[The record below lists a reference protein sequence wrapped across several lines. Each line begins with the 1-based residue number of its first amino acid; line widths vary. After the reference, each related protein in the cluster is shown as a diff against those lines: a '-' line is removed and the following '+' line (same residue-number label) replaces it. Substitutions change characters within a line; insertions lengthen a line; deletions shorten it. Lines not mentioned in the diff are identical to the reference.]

1 MEMKQAAD
9 IPTVLSI
16 AGSDPSGGAGIQADL
31 KTFMATGVYGAAAIA
46 GLTAQNT
53 VAVAAAIPVSADFV
67 TAQLDSVFSDIRIDT
82 VKLGMLPGR
91 PVCRAVAPF
100 LTGRMVVCDP
110 VMVATSGGRLV
121 DRDAVDALMETILP
135 ETDYV
140 TPNLYELEVLHG
152 KPADDIVEAGMA
164 VMERFP
170 NLTGI
175 TLKGGHRPN
184 PDGTV
189 TDTLLFR
196 ENGSIRQLSRTNPH
210 IRTKNTHGTGCTFSS
225 AMAAFLARNHAPEDA
240 FSEAVGFTN
249 RLIEISRDHSIG
261 SGHGP
266 LLHHWQPVTP
276 V

>member
-1 MEMKQAAD
+1 METKQAAD

-31 KTFMATGVYGAAAIA
+31 KTFMATGIYGAAAIA

-82 VKLGMLPGR
+82 VKLGILPGR

-100 LTGRMVVCDP
+100 LAGRMVVCDP

-121 DRDAVDALMETILP
+121 DRDAVDALMESILP

-140 TPNLYELEVLHG
+140 TPNIYELEVLHG
-152 KPADDIVEAGMA
+152 KPVDDITEAGMG
-164 VMERFP
+164 VMEQFP

-175 TLKGGHRPN
+175 VLKGGHRPN

-189 TDTLLFR
+189 TDTLLLR
-196 ENGSIRQLSRTNPH
+196 ENGSIRQISRTNPC

-225 AMAAFLARNHAPEDA
+225 AMAAFLAKNHTPGDA
-240 FSEAVGFTN
+240 FAEAVRFTH
-249 RLIEISRDHSIG
+249 RLIEISADHSIG
-261 SGHGP
+261 FGHGP
-266 LLHHWQPVTP
+266 LLHHRHTAIPV
-276 V
+276 